1 MSKLAVWSIVEQAG
15 ENGAE
20 TAEPKRV
27 GRSNV
32 GLERWLEDWIVKD
45 VSLISEGLTLVGRQ
59 VSIHDGRLDLLAI
72 DSKDRWV
79 VIEVKPDTLGY
90 GALTQALY
98 YASSL
103 ASLNKDELFEKLE
116 SDDKLAAFG
125 DKRELS
131 RKLRQH
137 LDNEDEPREIALMV
151 VGAGVSPGLQ
161 RTNEFLGRFEIP
173 IEIVSFEV
181 FRPENGPR
189 LLVRE
194 VIEEPDEPPPPKRK
208 LTVDTIRN
216 WADETGVVEEFD
228 RFVRMSREAGLA
240 VQPQRASIRIAP
252 PQNRTRFLMYAR
264 PCTDAN
270 SAGLWIAVGGGQF
283 VEFFS
288 ERIDEQ
294 QAEGITCDDYFTG
307 TALDQRLDEIE
318 VFLNEHF
325 PKANANEPAPN

>member
-1 MSKLAVWSIVEQAG
+1 MSKLAVWSITERAG

-45 VSLISEGLTLVGRQ
+45 VSLIGEGLTLVGRQ

-151 VGAGVSPGLQ
+151 VGAGFSAGLE
-161 RTNEFLGRFEIP
+161 RTNEFLGRFDIP
-173 IEIVSFEV
+173 IEVISFEV
-181 FRPENGPR
+181 FQPDNSPK
-189 LLVRE
+189 LLIRE
-194 VIEEPDEPPPPKRK
+194 VIEEPDEPPPPKKRR
-208 LTVDTIRN
+208 TVAAIRDR
-216 WADETGVVEEFD
+216 AVETGVVEPFD
-228 RFVRMSREAGLA
+228 RFITMSRKAGLA
-240 VQPQRASIRIAP
+240 VQPQAASIRIAP
-252 PQNRTRFLMYAR
+252 PQKRTRFLMYAR
-264 PCTDAN
+264 PWTDAN

-283 VEFFS
+283 VEFYS
-288 ERIDEQ
+288 EKIDEQ
-294 QAEGITCDDYFTG
+294 QAEAITCDDYFTG
-307 TALDQRLDEIE
+307 TALNQRLNEIE
-318 VFLNEHF
+318 AFLSEYF
-325 PKANANEPAPN
+325 PKTDVNEA

>member
-1 MSKLAVWSIVEQAG
+1 MSKLAVWSIKELTG

-45 VSLISEGLTLVGRQ
+45 VSLIGEGLTLVGRQ

-72 DSKDRWV
+72 DSNDRWV

-90 GALTQALY
+90 GSLTQALY

-103 ASLNKDELFEKLE
+103 AYLSADELLEKLRGKGRLE
-116 SDDKLAAFG
+116 EFG
-125 DKRELS
+125 DPNELS

-137 LDNEDEPREIALMV
+137 LDNEGERRDIALMV
-151 VGAGVSPGLQ
+151 VGAGISASLQ
-161 RTNEFLGRFEIP
+161 RTTEFLGRFGIP

-181 FRPENGPR
+181 FRPDNGPK

-194 VIEEPDEPPPPKRK
+194 VIEEPDETPAPRRK
-208 LTVDTIRN
+208 LTVEAIRN
-216 WADETGVVEEFD
+216 WANETGVVEEFD
-228 RFVRMSREAGLA
+228 RFVRMSRKASLA

-264 PCTDAN
+264 PWTDAN
-270 SAGLWIAVGGGQF
+270 STGLWISVGGGQF

-288 ERIDEQ
+288 ERINEQ
-294 QAEGITCDDYFTG
+294 QAEAISCDDYFAKG
-307 TALDQRLDEIE
+307 TALDQRLNEIE
-318 VFLNEHF
+318 AFLNEHF
-325 PKANANEPAPN
+325 PNTDVNEA

>member
-1 MSKLAVWSIVEQAG
+1 MSKLAVWSITERVG

-27 GRSNV
+27 GRSTV
-32 GLERWLEDWIVKD
+32 GLEKYLEDWIVKD
-45 VSLISEGLTLVGRQ
+45 VSLIGEGLTLVGRQ

-72 DSKDRWV
+72 DSSDRWV
-79 VIEVKPDTLGY
+79 VIEVKPDTIGY

-103 ASLNKDELFEKLE
+103 AYLSPDELLAKLRG
-116 SDDKLAAFG
+116 KNRLAEFG
-125 DKRELS
+125 DPKELF

-137 LDNEDEPREIALMV
+137 VENEGERRDIALMV
-151 VGAGVSPGLQ
+151 VGAGISAGLQ
-161 RTNEFLGRFEIP
+161 RTNEFLGGFGIP

-181 FRPENGPR
+181 FRPENGPK

-194 VIEEPDEPPPPKRK
+194 VIEEPDEPPPPKGK
-208 LTVDTIRN
+208 LTVEAIRN
-216 WADETGVVEEFD
+216 RADETGVIKQFD

-252 PQNRTRFLMYAR
+252 PQKRTRFLMYAR
-264 PCTDAN
+264 PWTDAN
-270 SAGLWIAVGGGQF
+270 SVGLWIAVGGGQF

-288 ERIDEQ
+288 EKIDEQ
-294 QAEGITCDDYFTG
+294 QADAITCDDYFAKG
-307 TALDQRLDEIE
+307 TALDQRLNEIE
-318 VFLNEHF
+318 AFLNDHF
-325 PKANANEPAPN
+325 PNTDANET